1 MKIEFATL
9 TSVSLHTLVNV
20 FNDSFANYAIPISFT
35 PESLAVKMRIE
46 GIDLSISAGAFEN
59 GRLAA
64 FMLFASGFYLGRRT
78 VWNGGTGVLPEYRG
92 HALTQKMYAFIT
104 PLHRSKGFEYSL
116 LEVME
121 HNTAARKSYVHAG
134 LQELRVVDMCKE
146 QEAKPGAHNHAVRK
160 CGIDILHAEEWY
172 HQAPTW
178 QHTHESIVRA
188 GELYT
193 TLGYFDEDV
202 LKGYCVFNPASGR
215 IILLAT
221 DAMFRRM
228 HIATA
233 LLNAVRMETDKP
245 LSVLN
250 VDASAVEAVA
260 FLTQQGFAKVLRQ
273 VEMGMSLQGV

>member
-9 TSVSLHTLVNV
+9 TPVSLHTLVNV
-20 FNDSFANYAIPISFT
+20 FNYSFANYALPISFT
-35 PESLAVKMRIE
+35 PESLAVKMRTE
-46 GIDLSISAGAFEN
+46 GIDLSISAGAFDE
-59 GRLAA
+59 GKLVG
-64 FMLFASGFYLGRRT
+64 FMLFASDLYLGRRT

-104 PLHRSKGFEYSL
+104 PRHRSEGFEYSL

-134 LQELRVVDMCKE
+134 LQELRVVDIFKE
-146 QEAKPGAHNHAVRK
+146 QQAKPGAYNHAVRK
-160 CGIDILHAEEWY
+160 CSAHILHAGEWY
-172 HQAPTW
+172 HHAPTW

-193 TLGYFDEDV
+193 TLGYFEEDV

-215 IILLAT
+215 IIQLAT

-233 LLNAVRMETDKP
+233 LIDAVRMETDKP

-250 VDASAVEAVA
+250 VDVSAVEAVA
-260 FLTQQGFAKVLRQ
+260 FLTKQGFAKVLRQ
-273 VEMGMSLQGV
+273 VEMAMSLRGV